1 MFDFSRA
8 TQFLRENWKTWLSVA
23 YRLSFSIV
31 VFALTILMLEAL
43 YRDAW
48 NLQIVYHVSDLQ
60 SFFTSDAGKPIVAPI
75 LVILGG
81 FIGWITTLESRTGAV
96 FWVSF
101 GFYAAAILVLL
112 WILVQVS
119 PPINRSMSAI
129 LEAYDMSSDDNPLK
143 GMLSIAVASLSGW
156 LANRFVKRTNPPQEG
171 E

>member
-1 MFDFSRA
+1 MFDFSKA
-8 TQFLRENWKTWLSVA
+8 TKFLRDKWKRFLSVA
-23 YRLSFSIV
+23 YRLSFSII
-31 VFALTILMLEAL
+31 VFVFTIFILEGL

-48 NLQIVYHVSDLQ
+48 NLQIVYHISDLQ

-81 FIGWITTLESRTGAV
+81 FVGWITTLESRTDAV

-101 GFYAAAILVLL
+101 GFYVAAILVLL
-112 WILVQVS
+112 WMLVQVS
-119 PPINRSMSAI
+119 PPINRSMLAI
-129 LEAYDMSSDDNPLK
+129 LEAYEMSSDDNPLK
-143 GMLSIAVASLSGW
+143 GTLSIAVVSLSGW